1 MEVIV
6 EFENDKM
13 YASVMKFSNKEYSVF
28 YGPNSVTHLNEING
42 FSTEKQAVKHLH
54 SLIKILPHIE
64 IVPKVKRKSFN
75 YGDISV
81 VVE

>member
-13 YASVMKFSNKEYSVF
+13 YASVMKFGDKAYSVF
-28 YGPNSVTHLNEING
+28 YGPDSVAHLNEING

-54 SLIKILPHIE
+54 KLIGILPYVD
-64 IVPKVKRKSFN
+64 IVPKVNRSL
-75 YGDISV
+75 S
-81 VVE
+81 